1 MLSAAADFW
10 SYFRGVNEPRE
21 RISLGSSATSGA
33 APGCDGDSG
42 EPTAKKPKTDGWIFY
57 IFFYKFWSKFTIF
70 FPTQNRLKLI
80 LSL

>member
-57 IFFYKFWSKFTIF
+57 IFFINFGLNSQYF
-70 FPTQNRLKLI
+70 FQPKTVSN
-80 LSL
+80 